1 MTTLWISPHLDDAVL
16 SGAARIARDV
26 ARGQRVV
33 VATLFTSG
41 GDDRAIPP
49 MYERRRTEDAAAVKS
64 LGAECVHL
72 SMLDAPARRGIE
84 PSYETLIFAATDPEE
99 VTAAATA
106 IEATARVSKATRI
119 LLPLGVGGHV
129 DHRTAY
135 ETASRLPYEIAFYEE
150 RPYAKAPFATELR
163 LAQLGAISPPMAF
176 PLGDATESRIHAQ
189 LLAAF
194 SELPHLRAYGPKTKE
209 ARERAAKRHVD
220 LARQARG
227 ATSRTLRPE
236 ILLGTVGELRS
247 TVCAIECYESQIT
260 DLFGSREAIEP
271 WLTSFSER
279 FGAPYA
285 ERIFVRE

>member
-26 ARGQRVV
+26 AHGERVV

-41 GDDRAIPP
+41 GDGRAMTEI
-49 MYERRRTEDAAAVKS
+49 YERRRFEDAAALES

-84 PSYETLIFAATDPEE
+84 PSYETLIFAATDPPE
-99 VTAAATA
+99 VSAAATA
-106 IEATARVSKATRI
+106 IEATARASKATRI

-135 ETASRLPYEIAFYEE
+135 ETASLLPYEIAFYEE

-163 LAQLGAISPPMAF
+163 LAQLGGIAYSMTSAF
-176 PLGDATESRIHAQ
+176 AGFTESRIHAQ
-189 LLAAF
+189 IVGAF
-194 SELPHLRAYGPKTKE
+194 SELPHLRAYGPDTRE
-209 ARERAAKRHVD
+209 ARERAAKRHLE
-220 LARQARG
+220 LARSPAGTARL
-227 ATSRTLRPE
+227 ALRPE
-236 ILLGTVGELRS
+236 ILVGTVDELRS
-247 TVCAIECYESQIT
+247 AIRAIECYASQIT

-279 FGAPYA
+279 FGVPYA
-285 ERIFVRE
+285 ERIFVRD